1 MRQYEVTFIVDPV
14 LSSDEAK
21 ATVDTYTTL
30 LKDGGSTIV
39 NIDELGLRQLA
50 YPINK
55 RNTGVYYCVEFQP
68 KDGSIIDA
76 MELSFRRDERVM
88 RFLAVKLDKYGIKYN
103 EDKRK
108 GLIGKVKKKEPKQDD
123 RDRRGNRNR
132 PARKPAPKK
141 DAPAKEAPAAEA
153 PKDETKA

>member
-21 ATVDTYTTL
+21 ATVDTYVNL
-30 LKDGGSTIV
+30 LKDAGSTIV
-39 NIDELGLRQLA
+39 NIDELGLQQLA
-50 YPINK
+50 YPINR

-108 GLIGKVKKKEPKQDD
+108 GLIGKVKKKEVKTDD
-123 RDRRGNRNR
+123 RDRRGNNR
-132 PARKPAPKK
+132 RPPRKSAPK
-141 DAPAKEAPAAEA
+141 DAPKTEKKEA
-153 PKDETKA
+153 

>member
-21 ATVDTYTTL
+21 ATVDTYVNL
-30 LKDGGSTIV
+30 LKDAGSTIV
-39 NIDELGLRQLA
+39 NIDNLGLRQLA

-55 RNTGVYYCVEFQP
+55 RNTGVYHCVEFQP

-88 RFLAVKLDKYGIKYN
+88 RFLAVKLDKYGVKYN

-108 GLIGKVKKKEPKQDD
+108 GLIGKVKKKEEKPAED
-123 RDRRGNRNR
+123 RDRRGNRR
-132 PARKPAPKK
+132 GPRKSAPRTEKK
-141 DAPAKEAPAAEA
+141 ES
-153 PKDETKA
+153 

>member
-21 ATVDTYTTL
+21 ATVATYVNL
-30 LKDGGSTIV
+30 LKDAGSTIV
-39 NIDELGLRQLA
+39 NIDELGLQQLA

-68 KDGSIIDA
+68 KDGTIIDA
-76 MELSFRRDERVM
+76 LELSFGRDERVM
-88 RFLAVKLDKYGIKYN
+88 RFLAVKLEKYGVKYN

-108 GLIGKVKKKEPKQDD
+108 GLIGKVKKKEVKPADD
-123 RDRRGNRNR
+123 RDRRGNNRR
-132 PARKPAPKK
+132 PARKSAPKTEK
-141 DAPAKEAPAAEA
+141 TEKKEA
-153 PKDETKA
+153 